1 MNRNVHGNFRIIIMG
16 PHGAHEGLDGERQRF
31 APPPSIGLLRD
42 PLMQTTGPFGHAI
55 GELVTQ
61 RDHGAGIS

>member
-1 MNRNVHGNFRIIIMG
+1 MG